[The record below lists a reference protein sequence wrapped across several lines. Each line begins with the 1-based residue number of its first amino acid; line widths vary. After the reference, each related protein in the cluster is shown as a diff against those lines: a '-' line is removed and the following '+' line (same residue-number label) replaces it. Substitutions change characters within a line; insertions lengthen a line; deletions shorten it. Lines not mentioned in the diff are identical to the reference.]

1 MVAHRTGSSGR
12 AGSSEDGPGAQ
23 DVLPIVSATLPREA
37 EALAS
42 ADPPALAAEVTA
54 PA

>member
-1 MVAHRTGSSGR
+1 MVAHRTGSSAALAQLR
-12 AGSSEDGPGAQ
+12 NAPGAQ